1 MKKLILFLLVSGAVR
16 AESPAMEAVEL
27 AAKDIVPLLE
37 KILVNKPVA
46 RGILKEEVMANPAVA
61 RAVSKLLLTSG
72 QDLESL
78 GPAQA
83 DQIFRKELAALAN
96 RGSLAEGLE
105 RAIQADTIEACVGC
119 GKIVESIGA
128 RRVSYFVAGHP
139 GYRAAVRGL
148 QKVSPELK
156 PAELLSHLTAKFK
169 DGTPLA
175 NAARFS
181 LGAKKALSPEDLAAA
196 AALEERSLVL
206 KGGAGISAER
216 KSFVDAVFDVAT
228 DTQGIIRMA
237 PGGTGRP
244 KVAGV
249 VNVGAIMSAPL
260 EKETMVGW
268 TVLLQQVKG
277 KQDPRAELQKLL
289 TGMLEEADSS
299 VKNEVKA
306 ALSDFKANGCF
317 GIF

>member
-16 AESPAMEAVEL
+16 AESPVMEAVEL
-27 AAKDIVPLLE
+27 AGKDLIPYLE
-37 KILVNKPVA
+37 KILINKPAA
-46 RGILKEEVMANPAVA
+46 RALLKEEVMANPAVA

-72 QDLESL
+72 QDLENL

-83 DQIFRKELAALAN
+83 DQIFRRELAALAN
-96 RGSLAEGLE
+96 KGSLAEGLE

-119 GKIVESIGA
+119 GKIVESIGS

-148 QKVSPELK
+148 QKVSPDLK

-169 DGTPLA
+169 EGTPLA

-181 LGAKKALSPEDLAAA
+181 LGAKKVLSPEDLAAA

-206 KGGAGISAER
+206 KGGAGISPER
-216 KSFVDAVFDVAT
+216 KGFVDAVFDVAT

-237 PGGTGRP
+237 PTGKP
-244 KVAGV
+244 KVTGV

-289 TGMLEEADSS
+289 TAMLEEADSS